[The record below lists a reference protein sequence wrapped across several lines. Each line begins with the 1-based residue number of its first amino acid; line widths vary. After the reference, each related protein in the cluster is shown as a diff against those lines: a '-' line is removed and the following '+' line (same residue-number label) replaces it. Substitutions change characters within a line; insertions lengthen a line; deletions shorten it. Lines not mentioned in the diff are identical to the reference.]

1 MSLRAYGALNKQRS
15 TQSRDDDDDDDD
27 DEAASISKSVA
38 KGAGVK
44 PEAETGIL

>member
-27 DEAASISKSVA
+27 EAASVSKSAA

-44 PEAETGIL
+44 PEGETGD